1 MSQFAFLQAEWPTV
15 YDAASRAAAAV
26 HPDPR
31 TACFYARRAL
41 ELAVAWAYRSD
52 GALRMPYQD
61 NLSALMAAKKPITVV
76 LQNGQSYRATIG
88 SVGDHLVVL
97 NGPSQKEFYDVLIPI
112 EEIAAVEVRVRDQ

>member
-1 MSQFAFLQAEWPTV
+1 MRFILAGGLISVVASVAFAQAPLN
-15 YDAASRAAAAV
+15 AAA
-26 HPDPR
+26 
-31 TACFYARRAL
+31 T
-41 ELAVAWAYRSD
+41 
-52 GALRMPYQD
+52 MKD